1 MSLVSFGFLVFI
13 SIGIILYY
21 LMPKSWQWVEL
32 LFLSIL
38 FYIMTATPHT
48 IIYLVISTATAYF
61 STNLIFIPTFQT
73 GNRRKFVVGCGIF
86 AVIVNIALWFIL
98 KCSDIWGKV
107 ISGTDGSSVLGMAAA
122 LGMGYYTFQIVGY
135 ILDCYMGTVVPQK
148 NPLKLFLFVCF
159 FPQLTT
165 GPISRYSQLESLYDK
180 HELSYTNITYG
191 AQRILWGFLKKLVL
205 AERLG
210 IAVNAIWN
218 MQNEDGTYLWI
229 AFMLYPLQIYA
240 DFSACMD
247 IALGTAE
254 CFGIRLPEN
263 FNSPLFS
270 RTIQEFWQRWHITLG
285 TWAKDYVFYPFLK
298 SKGMVYFGKFAKK
311 KWGKQVGKFVTLTL
325 GMMILWLV
333 MGIWHGGTKHIVGVS
348 VWHWLMLMLGELCTP
363 GLKKIN
369 HSLKIDENSFSW
381 HLFQS
386 VRTYFI
392 YAIGFVF
399 FRAAD
404 VKQALYFLHGMIST
418 LLKGR
423 FHFAVF
429 FDSGLTQMGL
439 SGQDWHI
446 VFSSL
451 ILLFLVDTLH
461 TKTGSARHW
470 VSRQIL
476 PFRWCVWLV
485 LLLFVV
491 IYGKYGAEYN
501 AVNFI
506 YQAF

>member
-1 MSLVSFGFLVFI
+1 MSLISFEFLVFI
-13 SIGIILYY
+13 SIGVVLYY
-21 LMPKSWQWVEL
+21 LLPKSWQWLEL
-32 LFLSIL
+32 LVLSIL
-38 FYIMTATPHT
+38 FYIMAAVPHT
-48 IIYLVISTATAYF
+48 IVYLIISTATAYL
-61 STNLIFIPTFQT
+61 STNLVSRPGFQT
-73 GNRRKFVVGCGIF
+73 GKRRKFVTVCGVF
-86 AVIVNIALWFIL
+86 AVIVNIALWFVL
-98 KCSDIWGKV
+98 KCSDIWGK
-107 ISGTDGSSVLGMAAA
+107 IIPGQTTALGLVAA

-135 ILDCYMGTVVPQK
+135 ILDCYMGTIVPQK

-165 GPISRYSQLESLYDK
+165 GPISRYSQMESLYAK

-218 MQNEDGTYLWI
+218 MQNADDTYLWI
-229 AFMLYPLQIYA
+229 AFILYPLQIYA

-254 CFGIRLPEN
+254 CFGIQLPEN

-270 RTIQEFWQRWHITLG
+270 RTIQEFWQKWHITLG

-298 SKGMVYFGKFAKK
+298 SRGMVRFTKFAKK
-311 KWGKQVGKFVTLTL
+311 KWGKKAGKLAALTL
-325 GMMILWLV
+325 GMMVLWLV
-333 MGIWHGGTKHIVGVS
+333 MGVWHGGTKHIIGVS
-348 VWHWLMLMLGELCTP
+348 LWHWLMLMLGELCTP

-369 HSLKIDENSFSW
+369 RFFRIDETCFSW

-386 VRTYFI
+386 VRTYLI
-392 YAIGFVF
+392 YATGFVF
-399 FRAAD
+399 FRAVD
-404 VKQALYFLHGMIST
+404 VRQALSFLYKMIST
-418 LLKGR
+418 LPR
-423 FHFAVF
+423 RQFHFAVF
-429 FDSGLTQMGL
+429 FDSGPAAMGL
-439 SGQDWHI
+439 CGQDWCI
-446 VFSSL
+446 ILISL
-451 ILLFLVDTLH
+451 MLLILVDTLRV
-461 TKTGSARHW
+461 KVGYARHW
-470 VSRQIL
+470 ISRQIL
-476 PFRWCVWLV
+476 PFRWFVWLA
-485 LLLFVV
+485 LFLFVV